1 VIGGSSA
8 DAVTCV
14 GYELDGWRDGLG
26 MNINF
31 VRLLLIHN

>member
-1 VIGGSSA
+1 VR
-8 DAVTCV
+8 
-14 GYELDGWRDGLG
+14 YELDGWRDGLG

>member
-1 VIGGSSA
+1 MFCGLSA
-8 DAVTCV
+8 LSAFRVR
-14 GYELDGWRDGLG
+14 YELDGWRDGLG